1 MNEVQNATGA
11 NGQESVSG
19 FDGVVY
25 LKARM
30 HAESDAHRAILRKR
44 SASMSTEER
53 EAFQARF
60 DKAALKISAQ
70 FGQST
75 RYISPK
81 DTSK

>member
-1 MNEVQNATGA
+1 
-11 NGQESVSG
+11 
-19 FDGVVY
+19 
-25 LKARM
+25 M
-30 HAESDAHRAILRKR
+30 HVESDMHRAMLRKR
-44 SASMSTEER
+44 AAAMSAEER

-70 FGQST
+70 FGQNT